1 MSTVLHPV
9 GPQRARVY
17 WVRRLLVVVL
27 LVVLAAVG
35 WAVVSRVLG
44 RGGDPAAASAAE
56 QPAGSADAD
65 ATSGQGADEPTDG
78 ADGTAGADG
87 ADGAGDGEKAVAAP
101 TTPVDCTPDALQV
114 TLTASGQI
122 FDAATRP
129 VLTATITNVGDV
141 PCTVD
146 AGDANREVLIT
157 SGADRI
163 WSSKDCAT
171 EETASRQLLLGSGAA
186 DSVEL
191 TWDRTRTAEGCP
203 AGLPEPRSGTYQAVT
218 TLGTVSSVPVVFALQ

>member
-27 LVVLAAVG
+27 LLVLATVG
-35 WAVVSRVLG
+35 WAVTSRVLG
-44 RGGDPAAASAAE
+44 DGGDPSAASAAE
-56 QPAGSADAD
+56 RPEGSTDAEAVSSDEDQGEDEPADGDEAADAP
-65 ATSGQGADEPTDG
+65 A
-78 ADGTAGADG
+78 
-87 ADGAGDGEKAVAAP
+87 
-101 TTPVDCTPDALQV
+101 TPVDCTPDALQV

-129 VLTATITNVGDV
+129 VLTATITNVGDLA
-141 PCTVD
+141 CTVD

-171 EETASRQLLLGSGAA
+171 AETASRQLLLGSGAA

-191 TWDRTRTAEGCP
+191 TWDRTRTAAGCP

>member
-17 WVRRLLVVVL
+17 WVRRLVVVL
-27 LVVLAAVG
+27 LLVALATAA
-35 WAVVSRVLG
+35 WAAASRLLG
-44 RGGDPAAASAAE
+44 AGGEASAASAAE
-56 QPAGSADAD
+56 QPAQDPADGEAASATGKNDSD
-65 ATSGQGADEPTDG
+65 EADE
-78 ADGTAGADG
+78 ADDEAD
-87 ADGAGDGEKAVAAP
+87 DAP
-101 TTPVDCTPDALQV
+101 STPVDCVPDALQV

-122 FDAATRP
+122 YDAATNP

-157 SGADRI
+157 SGPDRI

-171 EETASRQLLLGSGAA
+171 PETASRQLLLAAGAA
-186 DSVEL
+186 DAVEIA
-191 TWDRTRTAEGCP
+191 WDRTRTAVDCP
-203 AGLPEPRSGTYQAVT
+203 PDLPAPRAGTYQAVS

>member
-17 WVRRLLVVVL
+17 WVRRLVVVVL
-27 LVVLAAVG
+27 LVVLATVG
-35 WAVVSRVLG
+35 WALTSRLFD
-44 RGGDPAAASAAE
+44 GGDPSAASAAE
-56 QPAGSADAD
+56 QPAGSTDAD
-65 ATSGQGADEPTDG
+65 ASSGQGGDVQAGDATDG
-78 ADGTAGADG
+78 
-87 ADGAGDGEKAVAAP
+87 ESAAL
-101 TTPVDCTPDALQV
+101 TTPVDCVADALQV
-114 TLTASGQI
+114 TLTANGQI
-122 FDAATRP
+122 FDAATQP

-171 EETASRQLLLGSGAA
+171 EDTASRQLLLGSGAA

-203 AGLPEPRSGTYQAVT
+203 GGLPEPRAGTYQAVT

>member
-17 WVRRLLVVVL
+17 WVRRLVVVL
-27 LVVLAAVG
+27 VLVLLATAG
-35 WAVVSRVLG
+35 WVVASRLLD
-44 RGGDPAAASAAE
+44 GGDASAASAAE
-56 QPAGSADAD
+56 ETADPSEQDQGEDPAQDQAEVDTASA
-65 ATSGQGADEPTDG
+65 ATDDEKDEP
-78 ADGTAGADG
+78 
-87 ADGAGDGEKAVAAP
+87 GDDQDDTPAA
-101 TTPVDCTPDALQV
+101 PVDCEPDALQV
-114 TLTASGQI
+114 TLTASGQL
-122 FDAATRP
+122 FDEATDP

-157 SGADRI
+157 SGQDRI

-171 EETASRQLLLGSGAA
+171 PDAASRQLLLASGAA
-186 DSVEL
+186 DTVEL
-191 TWDRTRTAEGCP
+191 TWDRSRTAEGCP
-203 AGLPEPRSGTYQAVT
+203 TDLPEPRSGTYQAVG